1 VSYRYLEEQRW
12 NYYLVVIP
20 ITVFMTI
27 FLIWAYFAEIDE
39 SVKGTGKVI
48 PSGQTRLL
56 QHLEGGIITD
66 ILIAEGDTVTEGKVL
81 FRIQNQ
87 QFISSKKE
95 NIIKLTAYKAKI
107 ARITAL
113 LQKRDSITFDKEMIQ
128 SIPQIVENETQIFY
142 GQKKKY
148 DSEISVLDEQLSQ
161 KKAQLKELEIKLAN
175 LSIEYSISLEN
186 MKIQDELN
194 KKSAISREKY
204 LQSLASKQRLYTQME
219 ESRYTIPVI
228 KKEIEEWNK
237 KIEGKMFD
245 IRSGLLQESNEVQ
258 LEIKKLEEIIETDID
273 RDVRIG
279 VTSPTK
285 GIVNKI
291 NYNTVGG
298 IVKSGDT
305 IAEISPLDDELM
317 IEAKINT
324 SDRAYIHPGQ
334 DVSIEITAYD
344 SSKYGLVKGKLI
356 GISPDSSTDEKGN
369 SFYMIK
375 VRADD
380 YKFDEDSPILI
391 GMTANVNILTGKRT
405 ILHYLLKPMKDIK
418 QKALNEH

>member
-1 VSYRYLEEQRW
+1 MSYRYLQEEQW
-12 NYYLVVIP
+12 NYHLFVLP
-20 ITVFMTI
+20 IIVFMTT
-27 FLIWAYFAEIDE
+27 FLVWAYFAEIDE

-66 ILIAEGDTVTEGKVL
+66 ILVAEGDAVAEGEVL

-87 QFISSKKE
+87 YFISGKKE
-95 NIIKLTAYKAKI
+95 NIIKLAAYKAKLT
-107 ARITAL
+107 RITAL
-113 LQKRDSITFDKEMIQ
+113 LEDKQSITFDKEMTKNI
-128 SIPQIVENETQIFY
+128 SQIIENEIQIFY
-142 GQKKKY
+142 GQKKKR

-161 KKAQLKELEIKLAN
+161 KKAQLKELEVRLSN
-175 LSIEYSISLEN
+175 LSIEYNLSLEN

-194 KKSAISREKY
+194 KKGAISREKY
-204 LQSLASKQRLYTQME
+204 IQGLSLKQKLYTQME
-219 ESRYTIPVI
+219 ETRYTIPVI
-228 KKEIEEWNK
+228 RREIEEWNK
-237 KIEGKMFD
+237 KIEAKMFE
-245 IRSGLLQESNEVQ
+245 IRSQLLQESNEAQ
-258 LEIKKLEEIIETDID
+258 IEIKKLEEVIETDID
-273 RDVRIG
+273 RDIRIG

-285 GIVNKI
+285 GVVNKI
-291 NYNTVGG
+291 NYNTIGG

-324 SDRAYIHPGQ
+324 ADRAYIHPGQ
-334 DVSIEITAYD
+334 NVSIEITAYD

-356 GISPDSSTDEKGN
+356 GISPDSSTDESGN
-369 SFYMIK
+369 NFYTIK

-380 YKFDEDSPILI
+380 YQFDENSPILI